1 MSPTPQFSGLA
12 TLPLYRQLCPLVAG
26 LGVAVHATLLAR
38 AVLNI
43 AVVVWAARAAYD
55 IFALLDTEAGVATV
69 REVARLQHEA
79 PTSEVLKAVYPSLV
93 WYAFFVNQSAFRL
106 SAFGERFQQVKMKS
120 CHTIRADTDTAIPCR
135 HCSASSTR
143 S

>member
-1 MSPTPQFSGLA
+1 M
-12 TLPLYRQLCPLVAG
+12 
-26 LGVAVHATLLAR
+26 HATLLAR

-79 PTSEVLKAVYPSLV
+79 PTSEVQTFGVSTVFKYSLSIFDMHSLP
-93 WYAFFVNQSAFRL
+93 AI
-106 SAFGERFQQVKMKS
+106 GFQQFKIKS
-120 CHTIRADTDTAIPCR
+120 CHM
-135 HCSASSTR
+135 H
-143 S
+143 

>member
-12 TLPLYRQLCPLVAG
+12 TLPLYRQLCPLVSG

-79 PTSEVLKAVYPSLV
+79 PTSEVQTLHKIQL
-93 WYAFFVNQSAFRL
+93 QQHKRHGCIL
-106 SAFGERFQQVKMKS
+106 SIIL
-120 CHTIRADTDTAIPCR
+120 CHQK
-135 HCSASSTR
+135 
-143 S
+143 

>member
-79 PTSEVLKAVYPSLV
+79 PTSEVLKAVYPCILRQPKSNV
-93 WYAFFVNQSAFRL
+93 PFSSVSFR
-106 SAFGERFQQVKMKS
+106 
-120 CHTIRADTDTAIPCR
+120 
-135 HCSASSTR
+135 
-143 S
+143 

>member
-79 PTSEVLKAVYPSLV
+79 PTSEVQTLHKTKGSLSIHLWIV
-93 WYAFFVNQSAFRL
+93 HSL
-106 SAFGERFQQVKMKS
+106 SSKVPFGEGFQQFKMK
-120 CHTIRADTDTAIPCR
+120 
-135 HCSASSTR
+135 
-143 S
+143 

>member
-79 PTSEVLKAVYPSLV
+79 PTSEVQTLHKTKGSLSIHL
-93 WYAFFVNQSAFRL
+93 WIGMHSL
-106 SAFGERFQQVKMKS
+106 STLSSKVPFGEGFQQFKTKS
-120 CHTIRADTDTAIPCR
+120 CHT
-135 HCSASSTR
+135 H
-143 S
+143 